1 MLAELFRPSLATQTN
16 GSTTQLPAPEMV
28 APKVAATETM
38 ETITPE
44 IAAEWLT
51 RNRGNQPIR
60 SQRVNAYYRDIV
72 AGRWVP
78 GHARI
83 VIGANDVLCNGQH
96 TLSAIVKA
104 GTAIVCSVLRDPS
117 LRGPRDWK
125 GDSGGRRSGAFQ
137 AGTTGSIWSVAR
149 MIADFLSGANP
160 TDDEASV
167 YIDGLTEVLSRITGT
182 HARGLSSSPIRLAV
196 ATQMKLN
203 PQEADDIAARYLAF
217 VNGTVDGMTQSAMR
231 IRDGLQNGSLG
242 TENGQRRVDLLIRA
256 MAVFDPRRD
265 PNLGYVLIK
274 KPIQREDETRKL
286 LAQAWAN
293 G

>member
-1 MLAELFRPSLATQTN
+1 MLAELFRPSLATPAN
-16 GSTTQLPAPEMV
+16 GSATQLPAPETV
-28 APKVAATETM
+28 AAKVAATETM

-51 RNRGNQPIR
+51 RNHGNQPIR
-60 SQRVNAYYRDIV
+60 SQRVDAYCRDIV

-83 VIGANDVLCNGQH
+83 VIGANGVVCNGQH

-117 LRGPRDWK
+117 LEGPRDWK

-149 MIADFLSGANP
+149 MIANFLSGANP
-160 TDDEASV
+160 TDDEASA
-167 YIDGLTEVLSRITGT
+167 YIDALTEVFGRITGT
-182 HARGLSSSPIRLAV
+182 HVRGLSSSPIRLAV

-231 IRDGLQNGSLG
+231 VRDGLQSGSLG
-242 TENGQRRVDLLIRA
+242 TENRQRRVDLLIRA

-265 PNLGYVLIK
+265 ANLSYVLIK